1 MKIIAKR
8 PFISSRK
15 GMGNVPEGRILDAD
29 DDYAQNLISAG
40 LAEPYTAGPALV
52 NPGQSFFLTPGQE
65 NPESGPSLPVV
76 QVSPAKTVTSSKR
89 GATKTRTG
97 ASSSST
103 RRTQ

>member
-15 GMGNVPEGRILDAD
+15 GIGNVPEGRILDAD
-29 DDYAQNLISAG
+29 DDYAESLINAG
-40 LAEPYTAGPALV
+40 LAEKYAAGPAV
-52 NPGQSFFLTPGQE
+52 TSPGQSFFLTPGQE

-76 QVSPAKTVTSSKR
+76 QVSPEKTVTRSKR
-89 GATKTRTG
+89 GAAKTSPG

-103 RRTQ
+103 RRTK